1 MRRLWLPADWSGTFR
16 KHANQKRGLICN
28 FFFWIFFK
36 VWNSGGVQPSAAA
49 SSSAVDT
56 AIRGEDI
63 SFTQASGME
72 VSTRRAPLGVEIWAD
87 PALIASRMVCTVV
100 KAADKTSLRANRA
113 AKAMLRYF
121 YPTERPR
128 LHRHESA
135 NARSKQR
142 VSGSDFSFSESKGKL
157 FHVKPQNTWLEPLLL
172 SGWHWA
178 NEKAFW
184 SIETNF
190 RIPFDTRLIETDGKL
205 ALLQSVKLPK
215 KIINKSPNMVD

>member
-1 MRRLWLPADWSGTFR
+1 
-16 KHANQKRGLICN
+16 
-28 FFFWIFFK
+28 
-36 VWNSGGVQPSAAA
+36 
-49 SSSAVDT
+49 
-56 AIRGEDI
+56 
-63 SFTQASGME
+63 ME
-72 VSTRRAPLGVEIWAD
+72 VSTRRAPLRVEIWAD

-121 YPTERPR
+121 YQTERPR

-142 VSGSDFSFSESKGKL
+142 VSGSDFSFSESKGNCSTE
-157 FHVKPQNTWLEPLLL
+157 PQNTWLEPLLL

-184 SIETNF
+184 SIKTNF
-190 RIPFDTRLIETDGKL
+190 TIPFDTRLIETDGKL

-215 KIINKSPNMVD
+215 K

>member
-121 YPTERPR
+121 YQTERPR

-135 NARSKQR
+135 NARSKA
-142 VSGSDFSFSESKGKL
+142 ESL
-157 FHVKPQNTWLEPLLL
+157 W
-172 SGWHWA
+172 
-178 NEKAFW
+178 FW
-184 SIETNF
+184 FLIF
-190 RIPFDTRLIETDGKL
+190 RIQREIVPRKTTKHVTRTSAAQRMTLSEWEGVLKHR
-205 ALLQSVKLPK
+205 
-215 KIINKSPNMVD
+215 N